1 MDFLENVTNF
11 GKLLIELG
19 LNSLDEL
26 IEYMDECR
34 RACEHS
40 CDYTDSLSRSERQAE
55 RQHELFAERVSSRD
69 EWFSAWLDYEQSY
82 ACNFSM
88 D

>member
-1 MDFLENVTNF
+1 MFIDNVVNF
-11 GKLLIELG
+11 GKLLVELG

-40 CDYTDSLSRSERQAE
+40 CDETDSLSRAERQAA
-55 RQHELFAERVSSRD
+55 RVAELFGERVSSRD
-69 EWFSAWLDYEQSY
+69 EWFSAWYDYEQEHSV
-82 ACNFSM
+82 NFSM

>member
-1 MDFLENVTNF
+1 MFIDNVVNF
-11 GKLLIELG
+11 GKLLVELG

-69 EWFSAWLDYEQSY
+69 EWYSAWLDYEQS
-82 ACNFSM
+82 NFSM